1 MSLYD
6 IKVKDVH
13 LNEVPLSIYQGKV
26 LLVVNT
32 AIKCGFTPQ
41 YEGLEK
47 LYQAYRDR
55 GFEILDFP
63 CNQFLHQAPG
73 TNEELANFCQL
84 KYRTTFE
91 TLGKIDVNGTNEDP
105 LFRFLKDN
113 APEKNGKNI
122 AWNFTKFLISRDGQ
136 IIHRFEPVVT
146 PASLAKEIEALL

>member
-1 MSLYD
+1 MNLYD
-6 IKVKDVH
+6 IKVKDTH
-13 LNEVPLSIYQGKV
+13 LNEVPLSMYQGKV
-26 LLVVNT
+26 LLIVNT

-63 CNQFLHQAPG
+63 SNQFLHQAPG
-73 TNEELANFCQL
+73 TNEELASFCQL

-91 TLGKIDVNGTNEDP
+91 TFGKIDVNGKNEDP
-105 LFRFLKDN
+105 LFRFLKDV

-136 IIHRFEPVVT
+136 IVHRFEPTVS
-146 PASLAKEIEALL
+146 PESLIPKIEALL